1 LLETI
6 GIGGRKG
13 FGRDRRRTSAQVDS
27 VHSSKGNIMRIFVIL
42 MLIAIIASLA
52 SALVFV
58 YRDRGQDK
66 TRAVKA
72 LTLRVGLSLVL
83 FVLLMAAYRF
93 GWIGERL

>member
-1 LLETI
+1 MGL
-6 GIGGRKG
+6 GW
-13 FGRDRRRTSAQVDS
+13 DRLRTAGQLDLAY
-27 VHSSKGNIMRIFVIL
+27 SSKGKAMRILVVL
-42 MLIAIIASLA
+42 MLVAIIASLG

-72 LTLRVGLSLVL
+72 LTWRVGLSLVL
-83 FVLLMAAYRF
+83 FLLLMAAYRF